1 MSGLE
6 QQLLER
12 ENEKRSAAAVIL
24 FIISVIDFLARL
36 LSLLIIIHVVLTY
49 FMSPFHPIR
58 QWIDRLIEPLLQPIR
73 NIVPSVGMIDFSPL
87 ILILFVQIINYVLR
101 SILWTLL

>member
-1 MSGLE
+1 LSGLE